1 VRHADFVLPLPELLI
16 RRDSVIR
23 AGGDSSAIERDARR
37 GLLQR
42 VAPGAYV
49 PTPAFQALTPAQ
61 RHALRVHAVVP
72 RLGDEVVVS
81 HESALAL
88 HGFPLL
94 GDWPDRVQVVDPR
107 RDRDK
112 VGRWAHRHAAP
123 LIAGEVEVAD
133 GLRVAVPR
141 RAAVDA
147 VRRRDLAGGAVILDH
162 GLRVGAF
169 SRVELEAVIAQ
180 RRGVQGSRRAAAAV
194 AFADARADSPG
205 ESLSRAVIHLAGFSR
220 PELQVRFPA
229 EGPLVGIVDFWWPE
243 CGVVGEFDGEVKY
256 RDAGLR
262 RGRTPEQIVID
273 EKRRED
279 ALRSMTGVNAV
290 VRWSW
295 ADALRSAPLVDALH
309 RAGVPCAPNT
319 TQHPVRG
326 ATPR

>member
-1 VRHADFVLPLPELLI
+1 MRHAQPVLELLI

-23 AGGDSSAIERDARR
+23 AGGDSSAVERDARR

-49 PTPAFQALTPAQ
+49 PTAAWQALTAAQ
-61 RHALRVHAVVP
+61 RHVIRVHAVVP
-72 RLGDEVVVS
+72 RFGDEVVVS

-94 GDWPDRVQVVDPR
+94 GDWPDRVHVIDPR

-112 VGRWAHRHAAP
+112 VGPWAHQHAAP
-123 LIAGEVEVAD
+123 LVADEVDVVD

-162 GLRVGAF
+162 GLHIGAF
-169 SRVELEAVIAQ
+169 SRAELEAVAA
-180 RRGVQGSRRAAAAV
+180 RRPGVPGSRRAAGV
-194 AFADARADSPG
+194 ITFADARADSPG
-205 ESLSRAVIHLAGFSR
+205 ESLSRAVIHLAGLSR
-220 PELQVRFPA
+220 PELQTRFPRV
-229 EGPLVGIVDFWWPE
+229 GPFVGIVDFWWPE
-243 CGVVGEFDGEVKY
+243 CGVIGEFDGEVKY

-262 RGRTPEQIVID
+262 RGRTAEQVVTD

-279 ALRSMTGVNAV
+279 ALRSLPGVKAV

-295 ADALRSAPLVDALH
+295 DDALRATPLVAALR
-309 RAGVPCAPNT
+309 RAGV
-319 TQHPVRG
+319 R
-326 ATPR
+326 